1 MTNPASSTSQDHL
14 GPLVAGREC
23 GECQECC
30 IAPAIN
36 KPEVQKFPGSPCVHS
51 LQGGCNIYGT
61 RPDPCRTF
69 FCGWRRSRDFP
80 DDWRP
85 DRSGFMAI
93 LEVNDQPQFQPL
105 AAALNLVGNPL
116 KTIRRPDFIDFVAK
130 SLRNN
135 VAIYLMLSPGPGMQ
149 SARMLLNVPLLVQ
162 AAGKSRA
169 EMKAVLEEVLK
180 ILVAHP
186 AQPYVMD
193 YSGHDMST

>member
-1 MTNPASSTSQDHL
+1 MSEAEGYS

-23 GECQECC
+23 GTCQECC

-36 KPEVQKFPGSPCVHS
+36 KPEVQKFPGSRCCNA
-51 LQGGCNIYGT
+51 LQGGGCNIYET

-69 FCGWRRSRDFP
+69 FCGWRRSPDFP

-85 DRSGFMAI
+85 DRSGVMAI
-93 LEVNDQPQFQPL
+93 LEINEQPQFQPL

-116 KTIRRPDFIDFVAK
+116 KTIRRPDFIDFIARN
-130 SLRNN
+130 LRNN
-135 VAIYLMLSPGPGMQ
+135 VAIYLMLSAGPGMQ

-162 AAGKSRA
+162 AAGKSRG
-169 EMKAVLEEVLK
+169 EMKKALEEALK

-186 AQPYVMD
+186 AQRYVMN

>member
-1 MTNPASSTSQDHL
+1 MSEFS
-14 GPLVAGREC
+14 GPLIADRAC

-36 KPEVQKFPGSPCVHS
+36 KPEVQNRPGSPCLHS
-51 LQGGCNIYGT
+51 LQGGCNIYEN

-85 DRSGFMAI
+85 DRSGVMAI
-93 LEVNDQPQFQPL
+93 LEVNDQSQFQPL

-116 KTIRRPDFIDFVAK
+116 KTIRRPDFLDFVAK

-135 VAIYLMLSPGPGMQ
+135 IALYLMLSAGPGMQ
-149 SARMLLNVPLLVQ
+149 SARFLLNIPPLLQ
-162 AAGKSRA
+162 AAAKSRA
-169 EMKAVLEEVLK
+169 EMKTVLEAMLK

-186 AQPYVMD
+186 AQPYVMHFD
-193 YSGHDMST
+193 GHDIST